1 MEVAGPLAQTAQR
14 GALGLAGQQER
25 TVQLVCSA
33 LTAQAVA
40 LVVAAEQMTA
50 TLMMPAL
57 VAVAEAVAEREQPLA
72 VLVVVQAHS
81 QSACACRTHL
91 RR

>member
-1 MEVAGPLAQTAQR
+1 VAA
-14 GALGLAGQQER
+14 
-25 TVQLVCSA
+25 
-33 LTAQAVA
+33 AVA
-40 LVVAAEQMTA
+40 AAEQMIA

-57 VAVAEAVAEREQPLA
+57 VVAAEAVAEHVQPRA
-72 VLVVVQAHS
+72 VLVAVQEHS

>member
-1 MEVAGPLAQTAQR
+1 MEVAGPLAQTAQQ
-14 GALGLAGQQER
+14 AAPGLADQQER
-25 TVQLVCSA
+25 TVQRVCSGR
-33 LTAQAVA
+33 TEPAVV
-40 LVVAAEQMTA
+40 LVAAAEQMTA

-57 VAVAEAVAEREQPLA
+57 VAAAEAVAEHVQLWA
-72 VLVVVQAHS
+72 VLVAVQEHS